1 MESSLVE
8 GVADM
13 FVSFIRDGRRVHNHR
28 RPSHACAKW
37 IDPSTLP

>member
-28 RPSHACAKW
+28 ASIARLCKMD
-37 IDPSTLP
+37 DPSTLP